1 VMGGL
6 LGSLE
11 ISLLA
16 GLREA
21 TYAKAT
27 MFSNRD
33 LRIVTSS
40 LGAEAA
46 LYGATLLALDLA
58 YGLAIDLVEERG
70 G

>member
-1 VMGGL
+1 
-6 LGSLE
+6 
-11 ISLLA
+11 
-16 GLREA
+16 
-21 TYAKAT
+21 
-27 MFSNRD
+27 MFSTRD

-46 LYGATLLALDLA
+46 LHGATLLALDLA